1 MFWKPGIIGGY
12 LEFQQMGIVNHRR
25 QMLNAMESNAQ
36 GNDNFS
42 AKVISTKTVKRNSSL
57 KRKVG
62 EVRRKSQISLIS
74 KLLLW
79 AIRLK
84 ATSSGKL
91 LYLWNF
97 DLLFNKVLSLGA
109 IYKFTCHSECMT
121 WERTSHAHY
130 CIKKF
135 IVLNISL
142 ES

>member
-25 QMLNAMESNAQ
+25 QMLDAMESNAK
-36 GNDNFS
+36 GNDNFA
-42 AKVISTKTVKRNSSL
+42 AKVINTKTLERNSSL

-79 AIRLK
+79 AISLK
-84 ATSSGKL
+84 VTSSGQL

-97 DLLFNKVLSLGA
+97 YLFLNKGLSLGA

-121 WERTSHAHY
+121 WARTSHAHY
-130 CIKKF
+130 CIK